1 MKDTTQL
8 RREAMEIF
16 RHALRAVDPVTAVK
30 RHLVLEPL
38 KLRAGGQEYDLRRFR
53 SIFVV
58 GMGKAS
64 AAMAKAVEE
73 ILGDRLTGGQVNVKY
88 GYVENL
94 SKVALHEAGHPVPDQ
109 AGLEG
114 ARKIV
119 GLLERC
125 GADDLVLC
133 LISGGGSALLP
144 LPVEGVTLEEKQE
157 VTKLLLRSGVDIKE
171 INAIRKHLS
180 KVKGGHLA
188 RIASPATVVSL
199 IVSDVIGDPLDS
211 IASGPTAPDETT
223 FSDCLEILSRH
234 HLLGSVPP
242 SIRRHL
248 DAGVRGEIPETPKRG
263 DPVFERVQ
271 NVLIASN
278 RIALDAARTRARELG
293 YDAMILSSF
302 VEGETREVARV
313 HAAIAKEIRASG
325 NPLAAPA
332 CVISGGETTV
342 TVQGQGR
349 GGRNQEFVLAAALD
363 IAGLE
368 RTVIFSAGTD
378 GTDGPTDAAG
388 AIADGDTLS
397 RAKALG
403 LNPRHSLAEND
414 SYSFFERLGDL
425 VTTGPTN
432 TNVMDLHL
440 ILIG

>member
-1 MKDTTQL
+1 
-8 RREAMEIF
+8 MEIF

-278 RIALDAARTRARELG
+278 RIALDAACTRARELG